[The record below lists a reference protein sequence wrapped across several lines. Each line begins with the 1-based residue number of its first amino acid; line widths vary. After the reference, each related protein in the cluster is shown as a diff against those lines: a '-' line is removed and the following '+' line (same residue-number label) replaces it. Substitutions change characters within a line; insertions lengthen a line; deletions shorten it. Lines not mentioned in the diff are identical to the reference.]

1 MGAGPRLLRLRW
13 AAIDAERLELG
24 DRSYLAAGASITGEV
39 VIGADCSINAST
51 AVRGDVV
58 LGSAVRVGA
67 HTSILGFN
75 HSMEPGTEVFR
86 QPLTSRGVRIGDDVW
101 IGSHVVVL
109 DGVRVGD
116 HAVLAAGAVVT
127 KDVPSGAVVGGN
139 PARRLRWRV
148 PPVAPEVSD
157 AARLADRARAEIEGV
172 LRVARGEDGVRDRP
186 GVEPSARAIGD
197 SVEPRRPPAGHRPA
211 RDDGGVARRPA
222 PRAAGPGDGADRRPL
237 GRPGRGV
244 RGAQRG
250 LRARPA
256 RIGLRPPVGGGDRRE
271 RRGPR
276 RAARPPPLARR
287 PVERGPLRRRLR
299 HRPALDAPP
308 RRPRAARPRGGA
320 VRLAAH
326 PRRSAKRDVG
336 DASADRGLLLLV
348 NGSYRTTRGTFAQ
361 QGRPLPYPEAV
372 RDTVLRHARDD
383 RWFRLD
389 RVDACAALDVVHPLW
404 LTRATAYRDEEVQAL
419 ARTLLAQA
427 LGQWRPG
434 RGFAFRL
441 HDADAGLQG
450 TEMWLATLWY
460 LTDLL
465 GASAGSATA
474 RAACTAPSPPP
485 ATRPAL
491 TRAPGPSR
499 TARGAVTRRAR
510 R

>member
-1 MGAGPRLLRLRW
+1 MIDRHEYFPWSFWAEAEPESRQRQLDRQRELLEAHPAWVLGRDCFVSEW

-51 AVRGDVV
+51 AVRGHVV

-86 QPLTSRGVRIGDDVW
+86 QPLTSRGVCIGDDVW

-172 LRVARGEDGVRDRP
+172 LRAARGEDGVRDRP

-197 SVEPRRPPAGHRPA
+197 SVELADLLLGTVPPGTTAESLAG
-211 RDDGGVARRPA
+211 
-222 PRAAGPGDGADRRPL
+222 L
-237 GRPGRGV
+237 
-244 RGAQRG
+244 
-250 LRARPA
+250 LRARHDPVTGL
-256 RIGLRPPVGGGDRRE
+256 IGDLWGDPDAAYEVLSAGYALDLLGSGFAHPLAAVTGESAEGLVGRLDRLRWHDDPWNAGHYVDAFGTALHWTH
-271 RRGPR
+271 RRGDPVPPGLEEALYGWLLTRADPR
-276 RAARPPPLARR
+276 S
-287 PVERGPLRRRLR
+287 GMW
-299 HRPALDAPP
+299 
-308 RRPRAARPRGGA
+308 
-320 VRLAAH
+320 
-326 PRRSAKRDVG
+326 G

-361 QGRPLPYPEAV
+361 QGRPS
-372 RDTVLRHARDD
+372 R
-383 RWFRLD
+383 
-389 RVDACAALDVVHPLW
+389 
-404 LTRATAYRDEEVQAL
+404 TRRRSATPSSV
-419 ARTLLAQA
+419 T
-427 LGQWRPG
+427 P
-434 RGFAFRL
+434 
-441 HDADAGLQG
+441 
-450 TEMWLATLWY
+450 AT
-460 LTDLL
+460 T
-465 GASAGSATA
+465 AGSGSTA
-474 RAACTAPSPPP
+474 STP
-485 ATRPAL
+485 
-491 TRAPGPSR
+491 
-499 TARGAVTRRAR
+499 AR
-510 R
+510 RSTSSIRSG